1 MQFQRK
7 KRRKVTTDFFKEP
20 LFYLCIVTLFFYL
33 CAESQL
39 MASMQWIMMPAGR
52 LLVAWLSGRVAKEKL
67 LPVMGIGLVL
77 FFRIL
82 INSESVGMAS
92 VGVVIAVDLMCI
104 FVLVSYVKKGN
115 KS

>member
-20 LFYLCIVTLFFYL
+20 LFYLCI
-33 CAESQL
+33 
-39 MASMQWIMMPAGR
+39 
-52 LLVAWLSGRVAKEKL
+52 AKEKL

-77 FFRIL
+77 FFLIL
-82 INSESVGMAS
+82 SNSESVGMAS